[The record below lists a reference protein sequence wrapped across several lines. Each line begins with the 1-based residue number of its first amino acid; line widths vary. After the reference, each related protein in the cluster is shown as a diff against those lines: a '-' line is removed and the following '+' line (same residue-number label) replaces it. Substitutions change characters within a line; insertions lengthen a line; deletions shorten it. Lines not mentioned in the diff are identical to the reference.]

1 MENLIEFL
9 SLSDPNVRYVVLGM
23 VLLGICSG
31 VVGSFT
37 FLRKRALLGDAIAH
51 SVLPGV
57 CLAFMI
63 GGTKN
68 PLFLLVGA
76 TITGWLSLIVIDF
89 ISNRSRIK
97 PDAAIGLVL
106 SVFFGVGILLLT
118 SIQGSG
124 NAAQSGLDKFL
135 FGKAASLIGSDVWV
149 FGILCAVMTLV
160 VILFFKEFKLLS
172 FDPDFAHSIGLP
184 IRLLEIVL
192 ATITVLTVAVGI
204 QAVGVVLM
212 SAMLITP
219 AAAARY
225 WTDKLFKMVI
235 LAAIFGAISGILGAY
250 VSYTETAM
258 PTGPWVIV
266 VLSLIAFFSMLV
278 APKRGVW
285 AQYVIQKRNQ
295 NKIHQENVLK
305 LFYHIAEKGDQ
316 QFRAARSLD
325 ELLSRREFPT
335 SILKRTLTALTK
347 KELLDKVGNN
357 QWKLTDEGEERGKR
371 VVRLHRLWEVYL
383 TKYLRI
389 APDHVHDDAEAMEHV
404 ITPELEAELDK
415 LLDYPA
421 TDPHDSKIPR

>member
-1 MENLIEFL
+1 MEHLIEFL

-68 PLFLLVGA
+68 PLVLLIGA
-76 TITGWLSLIVIDF
+76 TITGWLSLLVIDF

-97 PDAAIGLVL
+97 PDAAIGLTL

-149 FGILCAVMTLV
+149 FAVLCVVMILV
-160 VILFFKEFKLLS
+160 VIFFFKEFKLLS

-184 IRLLEIVL
+184 VRMLEIVL

-225 WTDKLFKMVI
+225 WTNTLYKMVG
-235 LAAIFGAISGILGAY
+235 LAAFFGAISGIAGAF
-250 VSYTETAM
+250 VSYTESAM

-285 AQYVIQKRNQ
+285 AQYVLQKRNQ

-316 QFRAARSLD
+316 QYRAARTLE

-335 SILKRTLTALTK
+335 AILKRTLASLTN
-347 KELLDKVGNN
+347 KELLEKVGKET
-357 QWKLTDEGEERGKR
+357 WKLTNEGEERGKR

-383 TKYLRI
+383 TQYLRI

-415 LLDYPA
+415 LLDYPE
-421 TDPHDSKIPR
+421 TDPHDSAIPR